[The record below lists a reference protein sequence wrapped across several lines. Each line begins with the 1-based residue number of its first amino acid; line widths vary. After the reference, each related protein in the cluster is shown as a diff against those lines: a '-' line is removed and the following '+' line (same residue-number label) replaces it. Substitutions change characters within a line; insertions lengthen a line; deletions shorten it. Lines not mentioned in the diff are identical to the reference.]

1 MRKNFLFADTPS
13 GATASARIFSV
24 IETARAN
31 NHNPHQYLSL
41 LLTELPQ
48 ATCVE
53 DVERL
58 LPWNLTPEQIG
69 VMFGAYPRP

>member
-1 MRKNFLFADTPS
+1 MFSDTPS

-31 NHNPHQYLSL
+31 DHNPYQYLSV
-41 LLTELPQ
+41 LLTQLPQ

-53 DVERL
+53 DIERL
-58 LPWNLTPEQIG
+58 LPWNLSPEQVS
-69 VMFGAYPRP
+69 VMFAAYPQP